1 MSLLALIMVVL
12 LAAIETLAS
21 YISRVYSE
29 FGKILSRE
37 VQENLDVWEERIEPQ
52 LGLSRD
58 HAAISAAVLQQLALG
73 IIALEFGAVLFD
85 RGPRLGRPTYGEIA
99 QAVLG
104 VVMVVVFCNQLL
116 PSLLF
121 NRTKGVWA
129 CRMIWPI
136 RLLLWLMTP
145 ITVFVRFF
153 FSVAALAEEPVSPK
167 EEAAVDVEALLE
179 AGEEEGILEESDRDL
194 VRSAVEFGDKLVR
207 EVMTPRPRV
216 FAVTGT
222 TTLEQFL
229 DELRV
234 HNFSRV
240 PVYSGTLDNIT
251 GIAFAHD
258 LLQISDEE
266 ARTRTVASIQH
277 GAVYVPET
285 KRGYELLREMQREK
299 QHMRIVIDEYGGVAG
314 LVTIEDLLEQ
324 IVGNIRDEHE
334 IETQVEEPQR
344 EAGGA
349 WVVPGG
355 FPVDQLGDLFGE
367 AVDIGNSY
375 EASSIG
381 GLVSE
386 IEGRIPLAGEV
397 VLLEPAGLRVEIVA
411 STDRRVD
418 RVRVFPA
425 AQPSQGDGAGKAA
438 LIAGR
443 PEPDK
448 S

>member
-1 MSLLALIMVVL
+1 MSPLAIAAVLLLAVV
-12 LAAIETLAS
+12 ETLAS

-37 VQENLDVWEERIEPQ
+37 VQENLDVWEERVEPQ
-52 LGLSRD
+52 LGLSRE

-73 IIALEFGAVLFD
+73 IIALVFGAVLFD
-85 RGPRLGRPTYGEIA
+85 RGPHMGRPSYGEIA

-104 VVMVVVFCNQLL
+104 VVLVVVFCNQLF

-121 NRTKGVWA
+121 NRTRGDWA
-129 CRMIWPI
+129 CRIIWPV
-136 RLLLWLMTP
+136 RFLLWSVTP
-145 ITVFVRFF
+145 ITFFIRFF
-153 FSVAALAEEPVSPK
+153 FSVGSLAEQPAGPE

-216 FAVTGT
+216 FALPGE
-222 TTLEQFL
+222 TTLEKL
-229 DELRV
+229 LEELRT
-234 HNFSRV
+234 HNYSRV
-240 PVYSGTLDNIT
+240 PVYSNTLDNIT

-258 LLQISDEE
+258 LLQITDVE
-266 ARTRTVASIQH
+266 ARSRTVASIQH
-277 GAVYVPET
+277 GAAFVPET

-299 QHMRIVIDEYGGVAG
+299 QHMRVVIDEYGGVAG

-334 IETQVEEPQR
+334 VETQVEEPQR
-344 EAGGA
+344 EAGGS
-349 WVVPGG
+349 WVVPGR
-355 FPVDQLGDLFGE
+355 FPVGQLGDLFGDT
-367 AVDIGNSY
+367 VDLGDSY
-375 EASSIG
+375 EASSLG
-381 GLVSE
+381 GLLSE

-397 VLLEPAGLRVEIVA
+397 ILLEPSGIRVEILA

-418 RVRVFPA
+418 RVRVFPPQRASDEDA
-425 AQPSQGDGAGKAA
+425 AA
-438 LIAGR
+438 R
-443 PEPDK
+443 PVRE
-448 S
+448 SHTA

>member
-1 MSLLALIMVVL
+1 MSALAIFMVLL
-12 LAAIETLAS
+12 LAAVETLAS

-29 FGKILSRE
+29 FGKILTHE
-37 VQENLDVWEERIEPQ
+37 IEENLDAWEELVEPQ
-52 LGLSRD
+52 LGLSRE

-85 RGPRLGRPTYGEIA
+85 RAPHMGRPTYPEIA

-104 VVMVVVFCNQLL
+104 VALVVVFCNQLL

-121 NRTKGVWA
+121 NRTRGRWA
-129 CRMIWPI
+129 GKLVWPI

-153 FSVAALAEEPVSPK
+153 FSVASLAETPASDE

-207 EVMTPRPRV
+207 EVMTPRPEV
-216 FAVTGT
+216 FAVPATI
-222 TTLEQFL
+222 TLEQFL
-229 DELRV
+229 ELLRG

-240 PVYSGTLDNIT
+240 PAYSGSLDNVT

-258 LLQISDEE
+258 LLQITDEE
-266 ARTRTVASIQH
+266 ARTRTVASIERE
-277 GAVYVPET
+277 AAFVPET

-299 QHMRIVIDEYGGVAG
+299 QHMRVVIDEYGGVAG
-314 LVTIEDLLEQ
+314 LVTIEDLLEE

-334 IETQVEEPQR
+334 VEVSVEEPQR
-344 EAGGA
+344 EPNGV
-349 WVVPGG
+349 WLVPGS
-355 FPVDQLGDLFGE
+355 FPVDQLADLFGE
-367 AVDIGNSY
+367 PVGPGDGY
-375 EASSIG
+375 EATTLG

-397 VLLEPAGLRVEIVA
+397 VMLEPIGLRMEIVA
-411 STDRRVD
+411 STDRRVE
-418 RVRVFPA
+418 RLRVFPPVGESVRTFSA
-425 AQPSQGDGAGKAA
+425 VP
-438 LIAGR
+438 L
-443 PEPDK
+443 
-448 S
+448 